1 MFLKYLYTNK
11 INLKN
16 CERYANRIYTIDEWP
31 VRPYSK
37 RSWPWPTP
45 PEISP
50 VSALNRLAEWMRY
63 NDRLTRELGDTGY
76 RPRQRVFTSLQV
88 ELIFRYLRSSL
99 RGDTATRRYRRAAMP
114 VLASDNAS
122 TGVGLRR

>member
-1 MFLKYLYTNK
+1 MRTGYTH
-11 INLKN
+11 L
-16 CERYANRIYTIDEWP
+16 DEWL

-37 RSWPWPTP
+37 R
-45 PEISP
+45 EISP

-88 ELIFRYLRSSL
+88 ELIFRYLGR
-99 RGDTATRRYRRAAMP
+99 P
-114 VLASDNAS
+114 
-122 TGVGLRR
+122 

>member
-1 MFLKYLYTNK
+1 MRT
-11 INLKN
+11 I
-16 CERYANRIYTIDEWP
+16 CEQDIHKSDELP

-37 RSWPWPTP
+37 R
-45 PEISP
+45 E
-50 VSALNRLAEWMRY
+50 LAHG
-63 NDRLTRELGDTGY
+63 L
-76 RPRQRVFTSLQV
+76 RPRDQSASRPEPAWRNGCGINRSSDPGAWMIRATATEATGLHLPASGADLPLFG
-88 ELIFRYLRSSL
+88 SSL

>member
-1 MFLKYLYTNK
+1 MRT
-11 INLKN
+11 I
-16 CERYANRIYTIDEWP
+16 CEQDTHKSTSGPCGLIP
-31 VRPYSK
+31 SG
-37 RSWPWPTP
+37 SWPWPTP

-88 ELIFRYLRSSL
+88 ELIFRYLGR
-99 RGDTATRRYRRAAMP
+99 P
-114 VLASDNAS
+114 
-122 TGVGLRR
+122 

>member
-1 MFLKYLYTNK
+1 MRTGYTQ
-11 INLKN
+11 
-16 CERYANRIYTIDEWP
+16 IDEWP

-37 RSWPWPTP
+37 RELAMAYA

-88 ELIFRYLRSSL
+88 ELIFRYLGRPWEE
-99 RGDTATRRYRRAAMP
+99 TPPPERRCRYWHQTTP
-114 VLASDNAS
+114 VLA
-122 TGVGLRR
+122 

>member
-1 MFLKYLYTNK
+1 MSCRRTGELPEASPEQRPMAVQLFGDDPEILA
-11 INLKN
+11 
-16 CERYANRIYTIDEWP
+16 EAARRAMAYA
-31 VRPYSK
+31 
-37 RSWPWPTP
+37 

-88 ELIFRYLRSSL
+88 ELIFRYLGR
-99 RGDTATRRYRRAAMP
+99 P
-114 VLASDNAS
+114 
-122 TGVGLRR
+122 

>member
-1 MFLKYLYTNK
+1 MRTGYTQ
-11 INLKN
+11 
-16 CERYANRIYTIDEWP
+16 IDEWP

-37 RSWPWPTP
+37 RELAMAYA

-76 RPRQRVFTSLQV
+76 RPRQRVLPPSGADLP
-88 ELIFRYLRSSL
+88 LLGSSL

>member
-1 MFLKYLYTNK
+1 MRT
-11 INLKN
+11 I
-16 CERYANRIYTIDEWP
+16 CEQDIHKSTSGPCGPIP
-31 VRPYSK
+31 SG
-37 RSWPWPTP
+37 SWPMAYA

-88 ELIFRYLRSSL
+88 ELIFRYLGR
-99 RGDTATRRYRRAAMP
+99 P
-114 VLASDNAS
+114 
-122 TGVGLRR
+122 

>member
-1 MFLKYLYTNK
+1 MRTGYTQ
-11 INLKN
+11 
-16 CERYANRIYTIDEWP
+16 IDEWP

-37 RSWPWPTP
+37 RELAMAYA

-63 NDRLTRELGDTGY
+63 NDRLTRELGDTATARGNGLHL
-76 RPRQRVFTSLQV
+76 PPSGADLP
-88 ELIFRYLRSSL
+88 LLGSSL

>member
-1 MFLKYLYTNK
+1 MRTGYTQ
-11 INLKN
+11 
-16 CERYANRIYTIDEWP
+16 IDEWP

-37 RSWPWPTP
+37 RELAMAYA

-88 ELIFRYLRSSL
+88 ELIFRSL